1 VGIFEISLD
10 REIEIFIPQRN
21 PFVMVDKILSNDT
34 KQTTTSFV
42 IKEDNVFCS
51 DGHLLEPGIIENMA
65 QSAAARA
72 GYIAVSSGKE
82 PLLGFIGAIK
92 NLVIHFLPKVNNKL
106 ITTITV
112 DYEVLNALLISA
124 KSVLGNKAVGECE
137 LKIFLQK

>member
-1 VGIFEISLD
+1 MGISEISLD
-10 REIEIFIPQRN
+10 REIEIFIPQRS
-21 PFVMVDKILSNDT
+21 PFVMVDKILSTDT
-34 KQTTTSFV
+34 KQTITSFV

-51 DGHLLEPGIIENMA
+51 DGHLLEPGIIENIA

-92 NLVIHFLPKVNNKL
+92 NLEIHFLPKVNDKL

-112 DYEVLNALLISA
+112 NYEVLNALLISA
-124 KSVLGNKAVGECE
+124 KSVLGNKIVGECE

>member
-1 VGIFEISLD
+1 LGIPEISLD
-10 REIEIFIPQRN
+10 SAIEIFIPQRS
-21 PFVMVDKILSNDT
+21 PFVMVDKILSTDT

-42 IKEDNVFCS
+42 IKEDNIFCS
-51 DGHLLEPGIIENMA
+51 DGHLLEPGIIENIA
-65 QSAAARA
+65 QSAAAWA

-82 PLLGFIGAIK
+82 PMLGFIGAIK

-106 ITTITV
+106 ITTITI

-124 KSVLGNKAVGECE
+124 KSFLENNIVAECE